1 LWQLPGLN
9 ELFYKETSGQ
19 DYDVKIS
26 PVNPNS
32 FFWKNNEGVVHQ
44 CFYFGDGDLENNLF
58 AITASQNIGAYW
70 QSALSVNA
78 GGLVGI
84 NNANPRYNSDVIGIN
99 RTRGVINSDTEISIS
114 PTTWDIIYTSPD
126 LPADLQQGYTYDG
139 TCHYLMGTN
148 RLTKYNSAYS
158 IIIANNPNPLSGIP
172 GGVDHVGDGCY
183 LNGFLYLPLENNS
196 LAPTTL
202 SAQKIGKYDA
212 MTLNLVTT
220 YDVSAQNPSG
230 ASLTT
235 DGSILY
241 MFEYY
246 GSGNRILKYSLIGA
260 YLGSITIANPLPFVQ
275 GASYYNGLFYVSDQE
290 SLYTISLDGSITTF
304 LRTAPNAPLAH
315 RAQGVQVVNG
325 EIRWHIAKSSGEI
338 YNDYYLN
345 PVIGATKKFKAD
357 VNGNVISSS
366 IKFPSTQVP
375 IIDPNTL
382 DDYAEGVF
390 TPKIEGLTTAGVGTY
405 SAQSGYYTKI
415 GRLVSVQISLLWSAH
430 TGTGNM
436 VIRGLPF
443 PVANVNAQVSVYGN
457 GLTLSA
463 NNYIAAYA
471 EVGTTQINIR
481 QTPTGTMLSAFVPID
496 TDANLTM
503 NVTYMTN

>member
-1 LWQLPGLN
+1 
-9 ELFYKETSGQ
+9 
-19 DYDVKIS
+19 
-26 PVNPNS
+26 
-32 FFWKNNEGVVHQ
+32 
-44 CFYFGDGDLENNLF
+44 
-58 AITASQNIGAYW
+58 
-70 QSALSVNA
+70 
-78 GGLVGI
+78 
-84 NNANPRYNSDVIGIN
+84 
-99 RTRGVINSDTEISIS
+99 
-114 PTTWDIIYTSPD
+114 
-126 LPADLQQGYTYDG
+126 
-139 TCHYLMGTN
+139 MGTN
-148 RLTKYNSAYS
+148 RLTKYNFAYS
-158 IIIANNPNPLSGIP
+158 IVIANNPNPLSGIP

-183 LNGFLYLPLENNS
+183 LNGFLYLPLENGS

-230 ASLTT
+230 ASITT

-246 GSGNRILKYSLIGA
+246 GSGNRILKYSLTGA

-304 LRTAPNAPLAH
+304 LRTAPGDQGLAH

-325 EIRWHIAKSSGEI
+325 EIRWHVVKMPGYV
-338 YNDYYLN
+338 YNNYYLN
-345 PVIGATKKFKAD
+345 PAIGATKKFKAD
-357 VNGNVISSS
+357 VFGNITGSS

-375 IIDPNTL
+375 ITDPNTL

-405 SAQSGYYTKI
+405 SAQSGFYTKI
-415 GRLVSVQISLLWSAH
+415 GRLVSVQISLIWSAH
-430 TGTGNM
+430 TGTGDM

-443 PVANVNAQVSVYGN
+443 PVANINAQVSVYGN
-457 GLTLSA
+457 GLTLGA
-463 NNYIAAYA
+463 NNYLAAFA

-481 QTPTGTMLSAFVPID
+481 QTPTGTMLSAFVAID
-496 TDANLTM
+496 TTANLTM